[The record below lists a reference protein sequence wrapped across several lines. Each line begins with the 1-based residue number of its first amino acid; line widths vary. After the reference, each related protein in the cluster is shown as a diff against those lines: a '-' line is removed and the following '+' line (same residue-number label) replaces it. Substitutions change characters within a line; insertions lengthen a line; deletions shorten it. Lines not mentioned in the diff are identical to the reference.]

1 MVEAIRSVTRAATV
15 LRAVAAGGSS
25 GARAVDIIVATG
37 LQKTTAHRL
46 LTTLV
51 DIGWLDQD
59 AETGAFHLGLPMV
72 EFGLKAL
79 NRNGLLD
86 IANPSLL
93 RLAEKTGDTIYFS
106 VRSGAEALCIDRV
119 TGSFPIRTLTLRVG
133 DRRPL
138 GLGAGSLAL
147 LAWLDDAEIDRILT
161 LAAGAQPYPA
171 PDPAATWDAIKQ
183 ARRLGYAVN
192 QGRVVPGAVGVGV
205 PVFSARREPVA
216 ALSVAAV
223 QSRLGPDRVRDV
235 GACLKEEASVVAGAL
250 ERLAPGINSA
260 GMRRLLPPDE

>member
-1 MVEAIRSVTRAATV
+1 VTEAIRSVNRAAAV

-25 GARAVDIIVATG
+25 GVRQVDIVEATG

-59 AETGAFHLGLPMV
+59 VETGAFHVGLPMV

-93 RLAEKTGDTIYFS
+93 RLAGKTGDTVYFS

-138 GLGAGSLAL
+138 GLALAP
-147 LAWLDDAEIDRILT
+147 AT
-161 LAAGAQPYPA
+161 PPYPA
-171 PDPAATWDAIKQ
+171 PESAATWDAIKV

-192 QGRVVPGAVGVGV
+192 DGGVVPGAVGVGV

-223 QSRLGPDRVRDV
+223 ESRLGPGRMPEV
-235 GACLKEEASVVAGAL
+235 GASLQEEASVVAAAL

-260 GMRRLLPPDE
+260 GMRRLLPQDD

>member
-1 MVEAIRSVTRAATV
+1 MTEAIRSVNRAAAV
-15 LRAVAAGGSS
+15 VRAVAAGGSS
-25 GARAVDIIVATG
+25 GARQVDIVEATG

-51 DIGWLDQD
+51 EIGWLDQD
-59 AETGAFHLGLPMV
+59 EETGAFHLGLPMV

-79 NRNGLLD
+79 NRHGLLD

-93 RLAEKTGDTIYFS
+93 RLAAKTGDTVYFS

-147 LAWLDDAEIDRILT
+147 LAWLEDAEIERILT
-161 LAAGAQPYPA
+161 LAPGTAPYPA
-171 PDPAATWDAIKQ
+171 PEPTATWDAVTM

-192 QGRVVPGAVGVGV
+192 DGGVVPGAVGVGV
-205 PVFSARREPVA
+205 PVLSARREPVA

-223 QSRLGPDRVRDV
+223 ASRLGPDRMREV
-235 GACLKEEASVVAGAL
+235 GAYLKEEAAVVAAAL

-260 GMRRLLPPDE
+260 GMRRLLPQDE